1 MKERQSLTTS
11 LIVLISGCFLLGQ
24 YVFPNLQS
32 QLALFYG
39 GTYSN
44 GYFPG
49 VSTGQWYR
57 LLTVALT
64 HAGWLH
70 LIFNML
76 ALYSIG
82 TPIENFLGR
91 ARYSFIFLGSLI
103 AASLTS
109 LYFGPHNIYAVG
121 ASGAIYGLFGSLF
134 VIGKKSGANYQNIT
148 GVIIVNLL
156 ITFTVPG
163 IDWRAHIGGLVA
175 GIVITYPLM
184 FRRRT

>member
-11 LIVLISGCFLLGQ
+11 LIVLICGSFLLAE
-24 YVFPNLQS
+24 YFLPDLQS

-39 GTYSN
+39 GDYSN

-57 LLTVALT
+57 LVTVALT
-64 HAGWLH
+64 HAGWMH

-82 TPIENFLGR
+82 TPIEAFLGR
-91 ARYSFIFLGSLI
+91 LRYSLIFLGSLI

-134 VIGKKSGANYQNIT
+134 VIGKRSGANYQNIT
-148 GVIIVNLL
+148 GVIIINLL
-156 ITFTVPG
+156 MTFTISG
-163 IDWRAHIGGLVA
+163 IDWRAHLGGLVT
-175 GIVITYPLM
+175 GVVLTYPLT
-184 FRRRT
+184 FRKRT

>member
-11 LIVLISGCFLLGQ
+11 LIVLISGSFLLSQ
-24 YVFPNLQS
+24 YLFPNLQS

-39 GTYSN
+39 GNYSN

-82 TPIENFLGR
+82 TPIEVFLGR
-91 ARYSFIFLGSLI
+91 VRYSIIFLGSLI
-103 AASLTS
+103 AASLAS

-163 IDWRAHIGGLVA
+163 IDWRAHLGGLVA
-175 GIVITYPLM
+175 GVLITYPLI

>member
-1 MKERQSLTTS
+1 MQEKQSLTTS
-11 LIVLISGCFLLGQ
+11 LIVIISGTFLLTQ
-24 YVFPNLQS
+24 FVFPDLQS

-39 GTYSN
+39 GNYAN
-44 GYFPG
+44 GYYPG

-57 LLTVALT
+57 LATVALT

-76 ALYSIG
+76 ALFSIGNPLENYLGKVRYSI
-82 TPIENFLGR
+82 
-91 ARYSFIFLGSLI
+91 IFLGSLI
-103 AASLTS
+103 AASATS
-109 LYFGPHNIYAVG
+109 LYFGPHYIYSVG
-121 ASGAIYGLFGSLF
+121 ASGAIFGLFGALF

-156 ITFTVPG
+156 ITFVVPG
-163 IDWRAHIGGLVA
+163 IDWRAHLGGLAA
-175 GIVITYPLM
+175 GVVISYPLT

>member
-11 LIVLISGCFLLGQ
+11 LIVLISGCFLLGE

-39 GTYSN
+39 GNYSN

-91 ARYSFIFLGSLI
+91 VRYSIIFLGSLI
-103 AASLTS
+103 AAS
-109 LYFGPHNIYAVG
+109 VG

-163 IDWRAHIGGLVA
+163 IDWRAHLGGLVA
-175 GIVITYPLM
+175 GVVITYPLM

>member
-1 MKERQSLTTS
+1 MKDKQSLTTS
-11 LIVLISGCFLLGQ
+11 LIVVISGTFLLTQ
-24 YVFPNLQS
+24 FVFPNLQNE
-32 QLALFYG
+32 LALFYG
-39 GTYSN
+39 GNYAN

-49 VSTGQWYR
+49 VATGQWYR
-57 LLTVALT
+57 LFTVALT

-76 ALYSIG
+76 ALFSIG
-82 TPIENFLGR
+82 TPIENYLGK
-91 ARYSFIFLGSLI
+91 ARFSLLFFGSLLS
-103 AASLTS
+103 ASGAS
-109 LYFGPHNIYAVG
+109 LYFGQHNTYAVG
-121 ASGAIYGLFGSLF
+121 ASGAIYGLFGALF

-163 IDWRAHIGGLVA
+163 IDWRAHLGGLVA
-175 GIVITYPLM
+175 GVVITYPLT